1 MSRFQVNGVC
11 LWNYAVMNVCRAV
24 IIAGV
29 PGTET
34 LKGMVQPVQSVVSG
48 TRMRSIKG
56 LRRTV
61 VTVKALSAS
70 G

>member
-1 MSRFQVNGVC
+1 MSRFQVNGVEI
-11 LWNYAVMNVCRAV
+11 WNYVVKNACRAAT
-24 IIAGV
+24 IAGV

>member
-29 PGTET
+29 PGTGT
-34 LKGMVQPVQSVVSG
+34 MKGTALPNRSGVSG
-48 TRMRSIKG
+48 ILMKSTRKS
-56 LRRTV
+56 RRAAV
-61 VTVKALSAS
+61 IVKTLNAL